1 MVACIGILKTEDE
14 KKLDVMYN
22 VLRLLC
28 QTDTQHSLNLIG
40 LFPAAV
46 AASDIIYQEELVNK
60 LFEEIKKQRLLVP
73 AVFASQEQI
82 ANENKLMVEYLKTG
96 ANQQEVR
103 LFFSNLSK

>member
-1 MVACIGILKTEDE
+1 
-14 KKLDVMYN
+14 
-22 VLRLLC
+22 
-28 QTDTQHSLNLIG
+28 
-40 LFPAAV
+40 
-46 AASDIIYQEELVNK
+46 LVNK